1 MMNNVR
7 GTWTLFKRET
17 MRFLKVYLQ
26 TILAPVISNLLY
38 FAVFG
43 FSLHRAI
50 PSVQGVSYLQFIVP
64 GLIIMGL
71 VNNAYQNPSSSIIL
85 MKYQGLIGDLL
96 SIPLRRSEI
105 FFAFIASAVL
115 RSFIVGIVTLIT
127 SLFFVSFTYTS
138 IPIILISSLLV
149 SLFFSFLGLFVGIW
163 AKEFDNQAFIQN
175 FIILPLTFL
184 GGVFY
189 PVSAL
194 PGVIATIAKFDP
206 IVHMINLLRY
216 GFTGIQEISLSLS
229 MTVLGALTVFM
240 GVTCYIAIRTGWK
253 LQN

>member
-1 MMNNVR
+1 MANYR

-17 MRFLKVYLQ
+17 MRFLKVYMQ
-26 TILAPVISNLLY
+26 TIFAPVVNNLLY

-43 FSLHRAI
+43 FSLHKAI
-50 PSVQGVSYLQFIVP
+50 PEIQGIGYLQFMVP

-96 SIPLRRSEI
+96 SIPLKTFEI
-105 FFAFIASAVL
+105 FIAFITAAMI
-115 RSFIVGIVTLIT
+115 RSFIVGGVTFIT
-127 SLFFVSFTYTS
+127 AIFFVSFPYTS
-138 IPIILISSLLV
+138 IPIILISSFLV

-175 FIILPLTFL
+175 FVIMPLTFL

-189 PVSAL
+189 PVGSL
-194 PGVIATIAKFDP
+194 PGTIGVIAKFDP

-216 GFTGIQEISLSLS
+216 GFTGIQEISIGLS
-229 MTVLGALTVFM
+229 MTVLCSLTLLM
-240 GVTCYIAIRTGWK
+240 GIITYIALRSGWK
-253 LQN
+253 LKN